1 MKRFATTNKARQ
13 GTKIESNQTGQK
25 GNTTPKNKAKTRI
38 SSVTENRMM
47 KTVRKQRLEYTDI
60 PQTENDNKDSQAT
73 NKVYTSSSD
82 SGTSESESDEEPKT
96 MRVNYEVSK
105 AYKTSINSNLSD
117 DTITGHQ
124 FRSEMSLLKDQMKK
138 MENGIMQEIKKLT
151 NGKQV
156 VQNNQTIGPEEMGT
170 SVNTEMIS
178 ASASKALKDSKVF
191 TTNAIRAYIRDK
203 YYCDM
208 KFTGSEKEQEAILL
222 DAIKVG
228 GVKIPI
234 DVTKREFRNYFMLQV
249 PSCFSRLRGN
259 SQTLCQKNWRGK
271 IKILKSLGEITNNI

>member
-1 MKRFATTNKARQ
+1 M
-13 GTKIESNQTGQK
+13 
-25 GNTTPKNKAKTRI
+25 
-38 SSVTENRMM
+38 EN
-47 KTVRKQRLEYTDI
+47 TDI
-60 PQTENDNKDSQAT
+60 PQTEKDKEDSRAT

-96 MRVNYEVSK
+96 TRVNYEVSK

-124 FRSEMSLLKDQMKK
+124 FRSEMTLLKDQMKK
-138 MENGIMQEIKKLT
+138 MEKVIMQKMENGIMHEIKKLT

-156 VQNNQTIGPEEMGT
+156 VRNNQNIGPEEIGT
-170 SVNTEMIS
+170 SVNTEMVS

-271 IKILKSLGEITNNI
+271 IKILKSLGENTNNIEI